1 MGLRQDKFA
10 KQIQRDLAELMT
22 LHRNEWLGGT
32 FVTMSNV
39 LVSPDLSYVKVYLSL
54 FNILNRKDVLNHL
67 NTVVDKEIRHEIARR
82 IKNNVKKIP
91 EIRFYEDDTLDY
103 VSKMDELFEKIK
115 SEGNSN
121 PSENQ

>member
-22 LHRNEWLGGT
+22 IHRNEWLGGT

-54 FNILNRKDVLNHL
+54 YNIQNRKDVLTHL
-67 NTVVDKEIRHEIARR
+67 NTVVDKEIRHEIARK

-103 VSKMDELFEKIK
+103 VAKMDELFDKIK
-115 SEGNSN
+115 TSDNNTES
-121 PSENQ
+121 

>member
-22 LHRNEWLGGT
+22 IHRNEWLGGT

-54 FNILNRKDVLNHL
+54 YNIQNRKDVLTHL
-67 NTVVDKEIRHEIARR
+67 NTVVDKEIRHEIARK

-103 VSKMDELFEKIK
+103 VAKMDELFDKIK
-115 SEGNSN
+115 SSDNNTES
-121 PSENQ
+121 

>member
-22 LHRNEWLGGT
+22 LHRNEWLGGA

-39 LVSPDLSYVKVYLSL
+39 LVSPDLSYVKVYISL
-54 FNILNRKDVLNHL
+54 FNIQNRKDVLNHL

-103 VSKMDELFEKIK
+103 VTKMDELFEKIK

-121 PSENQ
+121 PSEN

>member
-10 KQIQRDLAELMT
+10 KQIQRDLADLMT
-22 LHRNEWLGGT
+22 IHRNEWLGGT

-54 FNILNRKDVLNHL
+54 FNIQNRKDVLNHL
-67 NTVVDKEIRHEIARR
+67 NTVVDKEIRHEIARK

-103 VSKMDELFEKIK
+103 VAKMDELFDKIK
-115 SEGNSN
+115 TSDNN
-121 PSENQ
+121 TEN

>member
-54 FNILNRKDVLNHL
+54 FNIQNRKDVLNHL
-67 NTVVDKEIRHEIARR
+67 NTVVDREIRHEIARR

-121 PSENQ
+121 PSEN

>member
-54 FNILNRKDVLNHL
+54 FNIQNRKDVLKHL

-103 VSKMDELFEKIK
+103 VSKMDKLFEKIK

-121 PSENQ
+121 PSEN

>member
-54 FNILNRKDVLNHL
+54 FNIQNRKDVLNHL

>member
-54 FNILNRKDVLNHL
+54 FNIQNRKDVLNHL
-67 NTVVDKEIRHEIARR
+67 NTVVDREIRHEIARR

-103 VSKMDELFEKIK
+103 VTKMDELFDKIK

>member
-39 LVSPDLSYVKVYLSL
+39 LVSPDLSYVKVYISL
-54 FNILNRKDVLNHL
+54 FNIQNRKDVLNHL

-103 VSKMDELFEKIK
+103 VTKMDELFEKIN

-121 PSENQ
+121 PSEN

>member
-39 LVSPDLSYVKVYLSL
+39 LVSPDLSYVKVYISL
-54 FNILNRKDVLNHL
+54 FNIQNRKDVLNHL

-103 VSKMDELFEKIK
+103 VTKMDELFEKIK
-115 SEGNSN
+115 SEGNPN
-121 PSENQ
+121 PSEN

>member
-39 LVSPDLSYVKVYLSL
+39 LVSPDLSYVKVYISL
-54 FNILNRKDVLNHL
+54 FNIQNRKDVLNHL

-103 VSKMDELFEKIK
+103 VTKMDELFEKIK

-121 PSENQ
+121 PSEN

>member
-39 LVSPDLSYVKVYLSL
+39 LVSPDLSFVKVYISL
-54 FNILNRKDVLNHL
+54 FNIQNRKDVLNHL

-103 VSKMDELFEKIK
+103 VTKMDELFEKIK

-121 PSENQ
+121 PSEN

>member
-54 FNILNRKDVLNHL
+54 FNIVNRKDVLTHL
-67 NTVVDKEIRHEIARR
+67 NTVVDREIRHEIAKK

-103 VSKMDELFEKIK
+103 VSKMDELFTKI
-115 SEGNSN
+115 NN
-121 PSENQ
+121 ENKDSWG

>member
-54 FNILNRKDVLNHL
+54 FNIQNRKDVLNHL
-67 NTVVDKEIRHEIARR
+67 NTVVDREIRHEIARR

-103 VSKMDELFEKIK
+103 VAKMDELFDKIK

-121 PSENQ
+121 PSEN

>member
-54 FNILNRKDVLNHL
+54 FNIQNRKDVLNHL
-67 NTVVDKEIRHEIARR
+67 NTVVDREIRHEIARR

-115 SEGNSN
+115 SDGNSN
-121 PSENQ
+121 PSEN

>member
-22 LHRNEWLGGT
+22 LHSNEWLGGT

-39 LVSPDLSYVKVYLSL
+39 LVSPDLSYVKVYISL
-54 FNILNRKDVLNHL
+54 FNIQNRKDVLNHL

-103 VSKMDELFEKIK
+103 VTKMDELFEKIK

-121 PSENQ
+121 PSEN

>member
-22 LHRNEWLGGT
+22 IHRNEWLGGT

-54 FNILNRKDVLNHL
+54 FNIQNRKDVLNHL
-67 NTVVDKEIRHEIARR
+67 NTVVDKEIRHEIARK

-103 VSKMDELFEKIK
+103 VAKMDELFDKIK
-115 SEGNSN
+115 SSDNNNEDK
-121 PSENQ
+121 

>member
-22 LHRNEWLGGT
+22 EHKNEWLGGAFIT
-32 FVTMSNV
+32 ISNV
-39 LVSPDLSYVKVYLSL
+39 QVSPDLGYIKVYLSL
-54 FNILNRKDVLNHL
+54 FNIKNRKDVLDHL
-67 NTVVDKEIRHEIARR
+67 NIGIAKEIRHAIALR

-103 VSKMDELFEKIK
+103 VAKMDELFAKITPTDK
-115 SEGNSN
+115 QNDED
-121 PSENQ
+121 

>member
-1 MGLRQDKFA
+1 MGLRQD
-10 KQIQRDLAELMT
+10 AELMT

-54 FNILNRKDVLNHL
+54 FNIQNRKDVLNHL
-67 NTVVDKEIRHEIARR
+67 NTVVDREIRHEIARR

-103 VSKMDELFEKIK
+103 VAKMDELFDKIK

-121 PSENQ
+121 PSEN

>member
-54 FNILNRKDVLNHL
+54 FNIQNRKDVLKHL

-121 PSENQ
+121 LSEN

>member
-54 FNILNRKDVLNHL
+54 FNIQNRKDVLNHL
-67 NTVVDKEIRHEIARR
+67 NTVVDREIRHEIARR

-103 VSKMDELFEKIK
+103 VAKMDELFDKIK

>member
-22 LHRNEWLGGT
+22 IHRNEWLGGT

-54 FNILNRKDVLNHL
+54 YNIQNRKDVLTHL
-67 NTVVDKEIRHEIARR
+67 NTVVDKEIRHEIARK

-103 VSKMDELFEKIK
+103 VAKMDELFDKIK
-115 SEGNSN
+115 SSDNNTEDK
-121 PSENQ
+121 

>member
-39 LVSPDLSYVKVYLSL
+39 LVSPDLSYLKVYISL
-54 FNILNRKDVLNHL
+54 FNIQNRKDVLNHL

-103 VSKMDELFEKIK
+103 VTKMDELFEKIK

-121 PSENQ
+121 PSEN

>member
-54 FNILNRKDVLNHL
+54 FNIVNRKDVLTHL
-67 NTVVDKEIRHEIARR
+67 NTVVDREIRHEIAKK

-103 VSKMDELFEKIK
+103 VSKMDELFTKINNESK
-115 SEGNSN
+115 DS
-121 PSENQ
+121 

>member
-54 FNILNRKDVLNHL
+54 FNIQNRKDVLKHL

-121 PSENQ
+121 PSEN

>member
-10 KQIQRDLAELMT
+10 KQIQRDLADLMT

-54 FNILNRKDVLNHL
+54 FNIVNRKDVLKHL
-67 NTVVDKEIRHEIARR
+67 NTVVDKEIRHEIAKK

-103 VSKMDELFEKIK
+103 VSKMDELFTKI
-115 SEGNSN
+115 NN
-121 PSENQ
+121 ENKDSWS

>member
-39 LVSPDLSYVKVYLSL
+39 LVSPDLSYVKVYISL
-54 FNILNRKDVLNHL
+54 FNIQNRKDVLNHL
-67 NTVVDKEIRHEIARR
+67 NTVVYKEIRHEIARR

-103 VSKMDELFEKIK
+103 VAKMDELFDKIK

-121 PSENQ
+121 PSEN

>member
-22 LHRNEWLGGT
+22 IHRNEWLGGT

-54 FNILNRKDVLNHL
+54 YNIQNRKDVLTHL
-67 NTVVDKEIRHEIARR
+67 NTVVDKEIRHEIARK

-103 VSKMDELFEKIK
+103 VAKMDELFDKIK
-115 SEGNSN
+115 SSDNNSDD
-121 PSENQ
+121 Q

>member
-54 FNILNRKDVLNHL
+54 FNIQNRKDVLNHL
-67 NTVVDKEIRHEIARR
+67 NTVVDKEIRHEIARK

-103 VSKMDELFEKIK
+103 VAKMDELFDKIK
-115 SEGNSN
+115 TSDNN
-121 PSENQ
+121 SEN

>member
-22 LHRNEWLGGT
+22 IHRNEWLGGT

-54 FNILNRKDVLNHL
+54 FNIQNRKDVLNHL
-67 NTVVDKEIRHEIARR
+67 NTVVDKEIRHEIARK

-103 VSKMDELFEKIK
+103 VAKMDELFDKIK
-115 SEGNSN
+115 TSDNN
-121 PSENQ
+121 TEN

>member
-54 FNILNRKDVLNHL
+54 FNIQNRKDVLNHL

-121 PSENQ
+121 PSEN

>member
-54 FNILNRKDVLNHL
+54 FNIQNRKDVLNHL
-67 NTVVDKEIRHEIARR
+67 NTVVDREIRHEIARR

-103 VSKMDELFEKIK
+103 VAKMDELFDKIK
-115 SEGNSN
+115 SEVNYN

>member
-54 FNILNRKDVLNHL
+54 FNIQNRKDVLNHL
-67 NTVVDKEIRHEIARR
+67 NTVVDREIRHEIARR

-103 VSKMDELFEKIK
+103 VTKMDELFEKIK

-121 PSENQ
+121 PSEN

>member
-54 FNILNRKDVLNHL
+54 FNIQNRKDVLNHL
-67 NTVVDKEIRHEIARR
+67 NTVVDREIRHEIARR

-103 VSKMDELFEKIK
+103 VAKMDELFEKIK

-121 PSENQ
+121 PSEN

>member
-1 MGLRQDKFA
+1 MGLRQDKFS

-22 LHRNEWLGGT
+22 IHRNEWLGGT

-54 FNILNRKDVLNHL
+54 FNIQNRKDVLNHL
-67 NTVVDKEIRHEIARR
+67 NTVVDKEIRHEIARK

-103 VSKMDELFEKIK
+103 VAKMDELFDKIK
-115 SEGNSN
+115 SSDNNTEDK
-121 PSENQ
+121 

>member
-22 LHRNEWLGGT
+22 IHRNEWLGGT

-54 FNILNRKDVLNHL
+54 FNIQNRKDVLTHL
-67 NTVVDKEIRHEIARR
+67 NTVVDKEIRHEIARK

-103 VSKMDELFEKIK
+103 VAKMDELFDKIK
-115 SEGNSN
+115 TSDNNTES
-121 PSENQ
+121 

>member
-32 FVTMSNV
+32 FVTISNV
-39 LVSPDLSYVKVYLSL
+39 LVSPDLSYVKVYISL
-54 FNILNRKDVLNHL
+54 FNIQNRKDVLNHL

-103 VSKMDELFEKIK
+103 VTKMDELFEKIK

-121 PSENQ
+121 PSEN